1 MTAHISWDYYTL
13 IKVPHIVLD
22 CYMPITDIYA
32 AIRYSKTQDD
42 KSWKASGMI
51 SGKLLIIST
60 WTESGV
66 ASIISISLV
75 AKI

>member
-32 AIRYSKTQDD
+32 AIRYSKTPDEIQLNQFS
-42 KSWKASGMI
+42 KLTVKAN
-51 SGKLLIIST
+51 LIQN
-60 WTESGV
+60 EEYV
-66 ASIISISLV
+66 N
-75 AKI
+75 

>member
-32 AIRYSKTQDD
+32 AIRYSKTQDEIQLNQFSD
-42 KSWKASGMI
+42 
-51 SGKLLIIST
+51 
-60 WTESGV
+60 
-66 ASIISISLV
+66 LV
-75 AKI
+75 TDG